1 MQSTDITILDY
12 QLTQDY
18 QYSLQVKTTESAQW
32 EQEDNDTPAAATSLQ
47 NGTWINGS
55 SYKASDVDWYEY
67 TFRKTDISHM
77 IFRGRIFRTLESV
90 SV

>member
-1 MQSTDITILDY
+1 M
-12 QLTQDY
+12 
-18 QYSLQVKTTESAQW
+18 KTTESAQW

-67 TFRKTDISHM
+67 TIPENGYFTYD
-77 IFRGRIFRTLESV
+77 FQGRDLPHSGICICMMKI
-90 SV
+90 